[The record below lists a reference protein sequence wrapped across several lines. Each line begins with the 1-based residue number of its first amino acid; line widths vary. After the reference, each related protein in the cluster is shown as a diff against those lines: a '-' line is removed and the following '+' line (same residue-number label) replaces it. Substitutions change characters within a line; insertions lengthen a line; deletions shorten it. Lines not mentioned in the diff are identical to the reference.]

1 MNTLKTDEVSNL
13 KLMMDIYIQSIHAD
27 LLNAEMDG
35 EMLMKVLTMTT
46 NLTMLNAM
54 ALAGLNEEKD
64 MTPNN
69 KQKVKQLQKDRKKEN
84 SQSKKDELLDKI
96 IEMLVESL

>member
-27 LLNAEMDG
+27 LDKAELDG

-54 ALAGLNEEKD
+54 ALADLNEEKD

>member
-1 MNTLKTDEVSNL
+1 MMISQDQVSNL
-13 KLMMDIYIQSIHAD
+13 KLMTDIYIQSIHAD
-27 LLNAEMDG
+27 LENAELDG
-35 EMLMKVLTMTT
+35 ETLMKVLTMTT
-46 NLTMLNAM
+46 NMTMLNAM
-54 ALAGLNEEKD
+54 VLAGLNEEKD

-84 SQSKKDELLDKI
+84 SQSKKEELLDKI